1 MKIYY
6 KRSNTSCI
14 FRPLLGE
21 DGHKNGRNMHEVLL
35 RLL

>member
-1 MKIYY
+1 MKMYY
-6 KRSNTSCI
+6 KSSNTSCM

-21 DGHKNGRNMHEVLL
+21 DGHMNGRNMYEVLL